1 MKKIVIFLFS
11 LILTANLFAMPGFS
25 SFIQDQAG
33 EFVYYRDYT
42 FERESYVGFLEYD
55 SYTYQLRYYA
65 PASNNLPEKTIA
77 TLVTLDLVKNHI
89 DFTGEKII
97 AADYNNPE
105 DVDII
110 NYLHDLIYEFS
121 KRRSQLF
128 EVKPSMDGYVNFDT
142 MKTNGL
148 YQNDYYAQFG
158 GDITIV
164 YDCVIPFFNIK
175 RIEDTKGKPIFE
187 CVELGQ
193 IKNSEETIFDNY
205 KPLPPKIKIKQN
217 SKKMK
222 GVKPVEF
229 SINNQQIIVDN
240 TWEEKLDYMWVQGE
254 DAILT
259 LMTYNTNNNNDSY
272 YIQYFLIRSFLE
284 CKDNNFIDYTTCDV
298 IFTDK
303 GFKLYSET
311 YAPNTKKVYY
321 TVKFITLNKDMN
333 YDYLS
338 FAATR
343 GAYQIKQSYYDKILK
358 TYKNY

>member
-1 MKKIVIFLFS
+1 MKKLLTILFS
-11 LILTANLFAMPGFS
+11 FIFTASLFAMPGFS

-33 EFVYYRDYT
+33 EFVYYRDHS
-42 FERESYVGFLEYD
+42 FERESYIGFLEYD
-55 SYTYQLRYYA
+55 SNTYQLRYFA
-65 PASNNLPEKTIA
+65 PQTKNLPEKTVA
-77 TLVTLDLVKNHI
+77 TLVTLDLIKNHI

-97 AADYNNPE
+97 LADYNNPE

-121 KRRSQLF
+121 KRRNQFL
-128 EVKPSMDGYVNFDT
+128 EINPANDEYVNFDT

-164 YDCVIPFFNIK
+164 YDVIIPFFNIK
-175 RIEDTKGKPIFE
+175 RIENTKGEALFE
-187 CVELGQ
+187 CVELGK
-193 IKNSEETIFDNY
+193 IKNAEETIFDNY
-205 KPLPPKIKIKQN
+205 KPFPPKIKIKQN
-217 SKKMK
+217 SKKVK
-222 GVKPVEF
+222 GVKPVDFE
-229 SINNQQIIVDN
+229 INNQKVVVDSS
-240 TWEEKLDYMWVQGE
+240 WEEKLDYMWVQGE

-259 LMTYNTNNNNDSY
+259 LMTYNTNNNNDPY

-303 GFKLYSET
+303 GFKLYSDT

-321 TVKFITLNKDMN
+321 TVKYITLNKEKN

-343 GAYQIKQSYYDKILK
+343 GAYQIKQTYYDKILK
-358 TYKNY
+358 SYTNY